1 MSKQNI
7 TFRLAAYSLPAGK
20 YNPDA
25 PLNGNED
32 NFYVDDDLADDVL
45 GRCRADEV
53 INMGEYGC
61 LLVVADGMGGMNAG
75 EVASEIAIS
84 TVRDFFAPGKVD
96 AKTAK
101 SREGRKKYLESL
113 IKEADRRIKNDA
125 ATNREHNGMGS
136 TIILAWIVGSE
147 LTVSWCGDS
156 RAYRFN
162 PLNGIEL
169 ISEDHSYVQEL
180 VKQGVIKYNDTF
192 DHPQGNIVTRSLGDP
207 NNAAKPETRQYDI
220 ANGDIILL
228 CSDGLSGVLRD
239 RKTYDA
245 TGRLCEGENIEDIVA
260 ANTDSM
266 AKCREEL
273 MNAAE
278 RADWYD
284 NVTVLLCQILDGAP
298 EPVKHAVCINPGEP
312 EVSKTVD
319 NRGLKQKKMI
329 YIGAA
334 VVVVLIAVLCYIFFA
349 LGKKSGSA
357 ADELKTDSI
366 SAVTDTL
373 KTQITEGQ
381 LVDNKADEVKDSKD
395 VDKKDA
401 SKDKKDAKDKNKKDK
416 VTDSTV
422 KDAATGD
429 APDAA
434 VPSANGGQET
444 QELTPAGWREELTRT
459 IESIK
464 SSELAGLKRQ
474 ALNYINRSDDEQ
486 NCTAIVKQLVDRENY
501 LKDLN
506 KYRNVKI
513 TQRGA
518 AIANQLYEEILQGR
532 YNPVRW
538 QQMLKA
544 IDAEVIKDGEAI

>member
-20 YNPDA
+20 YNPEA

-32 NFYVDDDLADDVL
+32 NFYVDDDLADDVP
-45 GRCRADEV
+45 GRCQADEV

-75 EVASEIAIS
+75 EVASELAIE
-84 TVRDFFAPGKVD
+84 TVRDFFAPGKID
-96 AKTAK
+96 SKIAN
-101 SREGRKKYLESL
+101 SRESRKKYLESL
-113 IKEADRRIKNDA
+113 IKEADRRIKTDA
-125 ATNREHNGMGS
+125 ADNRSHNGMGS

-147 LTVSWCGDS
+147 MTVSWCGDS

-180 VKQGVIKYNDTF
+180 VKQGIIKYNDTF

-207 NNAAKPETRQYDI
+207 TTAAKPETRQYNI

-245 TGRLCEGENIEDIVA
+245 TGRLCEGENIEDIIA
-260 ANTDSM
+260 ANTESM
-266 AKCREEL
+266 AQCREEL

-298 EPVKHAVCINPGEP
+298 EPVKRAVCVNPGEP
-312 EVSKTVD
+312 DEKKPVD
-319 NRGLKQKKMI
+319 RATKQKRII

-349 LGKKSGSA
+349 LGKKSGA
-357 ADELKTDSI
+357 ASDDLKTDSI
-366 SAVTDTL
+366 TAVNDTI
-373 KTQITEGQ
+373 KPQQ
-381 LVDNKADEVKDSKD
+381 LVDGQLIDNKTEDIKVPKEAEKKEASKDSK
-395 VDKKDA
+395 A
-401 SKDKKDAKDKNKKDK
+401 DKNKEKSK
-416 VTDSTV
+416 VTDESV
-422 KDAATGD
+422 KQAARESDAGID
-429 APDAA
+429 S
-434 VPSANGGQET
+434 PSQNGGKQES

-459 IESIK
+459 VESVK
-464 SSELAGLKRQ
+464 SRELTGLKSRAIRFITQ
-474 ALNYINRSDDEQ
+474 SDDEKA
-486 NCTAIVKQLVDRENY
+486 CTAIVRQIVDRENY

-506 KYRNVKI
+506 KYKNVKMS
-513 TQRGA
+513 QRGY
-518 AIANQLYEEILQGR
+518 AIANQLYGEILEGQ
-532 YNPVRW
+532 YNPTRW

-544 IDAEVIKDGEAI
+544 IDAEVIKEGEPI

>member
-32 NFYVDDDLADDVL
+32 NFYVDDDLADEVL
-45 GRCRADEV
+45 GRCQADEV

-75 EVASEIAIS
+75 EVASELAIE
-84 TVRDFFAPGKVD
+84 TVRDFFAPSKID
-96 AKTAK
+96 SKTAK
-101 SREGRKKYLESL
+101 SREARKKYLESL

-125 ATNREHNGMGS
+125 AANREHNGMGS

-147 LTVSWCGDS
+147 MTVSWCGDS

-180 VKQGVIKYNDTF
+180 VKQGIIKYNDTF

-245 TGRLCEGENIEDIVA
+245 TGRLCEGENIEDIIA
-260 ANTDSM
+260 ANTESM
-266 AKCREEL
+266 AQCREEL

-298 EPVKHAVCINPGEP
+298 EPVKRAVCVNPGEP
-312 EVSKTVD
+312 AEKKSAD
-319 NRGLKQKKMI
+319 SQASKQKKMI

-334 VVVVLIAVLCYIFFA
+334 VVAVLIAVLCYIFFA
-349 LGKKSGSA
+349 LGKKSGA
-357 ADELKTDSI
+357 ASDELKTDSI
-366 SAVTDTL
+366 TAVSDTI
-373 KTQITEGQ
+373 KSQQVVGQ
-381 LVDNKADEVKDSKD
+381 PVDDKADEVKAPKEADKKESLKDSKD
-395 VDKKDA
+395 DK
-401 SKDKKDAKDKNKKDK
+401 KKDK
-416 VTDSTV
+416 VTDESV
-422 KDAATGD
+422 KQAAKEGS
-429 APDAA
+429 PDVAT
-434 VPSANGGQET
+434 PSQAGGQES
-444 QELTPAGWREELTRT
+444 QELTPAGWREELTRV
-459 IESIK
+459 IESVK
-464 SSELAGLKRQ
+464 ARELAPIKRQ
-474 ALNYINRSDDEQ
+474 ALNYISRSDDEQ
-486 NCTAIVKQLVDRENY
+486 QCTAIAKQIVEREKY
-501 LKDLN
+501 LNDLN
-506 KYRNVKI
+506 KYRNAKI
-513 TQRGA
+513 SQRGA
-518 AIANQLYEEILQGR
+518 AIANQLYGEILEGN
-532 YNPVRW
+532 YNPTRW
-538 QQMLKA
+538 QNMLKA
-544 IDAEVIKDGEAI
+544 IDEEVIKEGEPI

>member
-1 MSKQNI
+1 MCI
-7 TFRLAAYSLPAGK
+7 
-20 YNPDA
+20 
-25 PLNGNED
+25 
-32 NFYVDDDLADDVL
+32 
-45 GRCRADEV
+45 
-53 INMGEYGC
+53 
-61 LLVVADGMGGMNAG
+61 
-75 EVASEIAIS
+75 
-84 TVRDFFAPGKVD
+84 RD
-96 AKTAK
+96 
-101 SREGRKKYLESL
+101 S
-113 IKEADRRIKNDA
+113 
-125 ATNREHNGMGS
+125 
-136 TIILAWIVGSE
+136 
-147 LTVSWCGDS
+147 
-156 RAYRFN
+156 
-162 PLNGIEL
+162 LNGIEL

-312 EVSKTVD
+312 DVIKTVD

-329 YIGAA
+329 YIGAS

-401 SKDKKDAKDKNKKDK
+401 SKDKKDAKDL
-416 VTDSTV
+416 S
-422 KDAATGD
+422 
-429 APDAA
+429 
-434 VPSANGGQET
+434 
-444 QELTPAGWREELTRT
+444 L
-459 IESIK
+459 IHI
-464 SSELAGLKRQ
+464 
-474 ALNYINRSDDEQ
+474 
-486 NCTAIVKQLVDRENY
+486 
-501 LKDLN
+501 
-506 KYRNVKI
+506 
-513 TQRGA
+513 
-518 AIANQLYEEILQGR
+518 
-532 YNPVRW
+532 
-538 QQMLKA
+538 
-544 IDAEVIKDGEAI
+544 